1 MTAVSIEKNLKRI
14 RNEIVTTALACNRDP
29 ATIKLLAVSKR
40 HSIESIQK
48 AIDAK
53 QTCFGENYIQEAQE
67 KCQAFKDVSFHF
79 IGHIQSNK
87 AKLAAELF
95 KVVETMDRLKLAKA
109 LNKHLEKIGKDLDIL
124 IQVNIGE
131 DPKKYGVAPGETI
144 SLLEN
149 IKPLSRLRPMGL
161 MTMPPFSTDQKETR
175 SYFRAL
181 RLLSLECADKALFFD
196 NHNVELSMG
205 MSHDFKL
212 AIEEGSTSIRIGTAI
227 FGERPNL

>member
-1 MTAVSIEKNLKRI
+1 MSIRANLESI
-14 RNEIVTTALACNRDP
+14 RNDIANTALACDRDP
-29 ATIKLLAVSKR
+29 ATVKLLAVSKR
-40 HSIESIQK
+40 HSIESIQE

-67 KCQAFKDVSFHF
+67 KCNIFKDVSFHF

-95 KVVETMDRLKLAKA
+95 KMVETVDRWKLAKA
-109 LNKHLEKIGKDLDIL
+109 LNKHLETIDKDLDIL

-131 DPKKYGVAPGETI
+131 DPKKYGISPNETI
-144 SLLEN
+144 PLLEK
-149 IKPLSRLRPMGL
+149 IQTLSRLRPLGL
-161 MTMPPFSTDQKETR
+161 MTMPPFTTDLEETR
-175 SYFRAL
+175 SYFKAL
-181 RLLSLECADKALFFD
+181 RLLSLECAEKGLFYD
-196 NHNVELSMG
+196 NQNVELSMG

-227 FGERPNL
+227 FGQRPDL

>member
-1 MTAVSIEKNLKRI
+1 MSIGTNLKRI
-14 RNEIVTTALACNRDP
+14 RDEITSTALSCDRDP

-40 HSIESIQK
+40 HSIESIQE
-48 AIDAK
+48 AIAAE
-53 QTCFGENYIQEAQE
+53 QSCFGESYIQEAQE
-67 KCQAFKDVSFHF
+67 KCKLLKDVSFHF

-95 KVVETMDRLKLAKA
+95 QVIETVDRLKLARA
-109 LNKHLEKIGKDLDIL
+109 LNKHLETLDKDIDIL

-131 DPKKYGVAPGETI
+131 DPKKYGVAPDETI
-144 SLLEN
+144 ALLAA
-149 IKPLSRLRPMGL
+149 IKEFSRLRPIGL
-161 MTMPPFSTDQKETR
+161 MTMPPFSTDDEETR

-181 RLLSLECADKALFFD
+181 RLLSLECAEKGLFFD
-196 NHNVELSMG
+196 NHSVELSMG